1 MFFDNFQ
8 RVCDERGVK
17 PGRVCLNIGL
27 SKNASSNWKSN
38 HTIPKEDVLE
48 KLAAELKCEVAD
60 FFRPETA
67 PPKFHTVYDAL
78 AYQSCKDDEAYKSAL
93 ERMTP
98 PETEVDDDDEEE
110 CLVYKGNIY
119 YPDTDEY
126 YVVALMTTLGRRQHH
141 EFMDLVYDFV
151 DERGLDDRE
160 GRE

>member
-67 PPKFHTVYDAL
+67 PPKFHTAYDAL

-93 ERMTP
+93 ERT
-98 PETEVDDDDEEE
+98 TSFGTGVADEHIG
-110 CLVYKGNIY
+110 CMSYKGELY
-119 YPDTDEY
+119 FPDTDEV
-126 YVVALMTTLGRRQHH
+126 YVVDLMGRLSRRQRH
-141 EFMDLVYDFV
+141 EFMDLVYDFA
-151 DERGLDDRE
+151 DERGLDDEE
-160 GRE
+160 GLQ

>member
-78 AYQSCKDDEAYKSAL
+78 AYQSCKDTAAHDSAL
-93 ERMTP
+93 ERMTSL
-98 PETEVDDDDEEE
+98 ETGIADEYAD
-110 CLVYKGNIY
+110 CMSYKGEFFF
-119 YPDTDEY
+119 PDTDEY
-126 YVVALMTTLGRRQHH
+126 YVVELMCRLNRRQRH

-160 GRE
+160 ERE

>member
-93 ERMTP
+93 ERMTA
-98 PETEVDDDDEEE
+98 PETGVADEHIG
-110 CLVYKGNIY
+110 CMSYKGELY
-119 YPDTDEY
+119 FPDTDEV
-126 YVVALMTTLGRRQHH
+126 YVVDLMGRLSRRQRH

-151 DERGLDDRE
+151 DERGLDDAE
-160 GRE
+160 VLQ

>member
-78 AYQSCKDDEAYKSAL
+78 AYQSYKDDEAYKSAR
-93 ERMTP
+93 ERTTSF
-98 PETEVDDDDEEE
+98 ETGVADEHIG
-110 CLVYKGNIY
+110 CMSYKGELY
-119 YPDTDEY
+119 FPDTDEV
-126 YVVALMTTLGRRQHH
+126 YVVDLMGRLSRRQRH
-141 EFMDLVYDFV
+141 EFMDLVYDFA
-151 DERGLDDRE
+151 DERGLDDEE
-160 GRE
+160 GLQ

>member
-93 ERMTP
+93 ERTTSF
-98 PETEVDDDDEEE
+98 ETGVADEHIG
-110 CLVYKGNIY
+110 CMSYKGELY
-119 YPDTDEY
+119 FPDTDEV
-126 YVVALMTTLGRRQHH
+126 YVVDLMGRLSRRQRH
-141 EFMDLVYDFV
+141 EFMDLVYDFA
-151 DERGLDDRE
+151 DERGLDDEE
-160 GRE
+160 GLQ

>member
-1 MFFDNFQ
+1 MFYDNFE
-8 RVCDERGVK
+8 RVCKERRSN
-17 PGRVCLNIGL
+17 PSRACLDAGMKVNRP
-27 SKNASSNWKSN
+27 ANWKA
-38 HTIPKEDVLE
+38 TGALPKQDELE
-48 KLAAELKCEVAD
+48 RLAKVLKCEVAD
-60 FFRPETA
+60 FFRSETA

-93 ERMTP
+93 ERMTHS
-98 PETEVDDDDEEE
+98 ETEVDDDEEE
-110 CLVYKGNIY
+110 CLVYKGHIY

-160 GRE
+160 ERE

>member
-93 ERMTP
+93 ERMTA
-98 PETEVDDDDEEE
+98 PETGVADEHIG
-110 CLVYKGNIY
+110 CMSYKGELY
-119 YPDTDEY
+119 FPDTDEV
-126 YVVALMTTLGRRQHH
+126 YVVDLMGRLSRRQRH
-141 EFMDLVYDFV
+141 EFMDLVYDFA
-151 DERGLDDRE
+151 DERGLDDAE
-160 GRE
+160 GLR

>member
-78 AYQSCKDDEAYKSAL
+78 AYQSCKDDEAYKSA
-93 ERMTP
+93 RAHDP
-98 PETEVDDDDEEE
+98 
-110 CLVYKGNIY
+110 
-119 YPDTDEY
+119 
-126 YVVALMTTLGRRQHH
+126 AR
-141 EFMDLVYDFV
+141 
-151 DERGLDDRE
+151 DRS
-160 GRE
+160 R